1 MTDEFRVENI
11 QKTPDSGKKTGTILF
26 HSNTSYH
33 IQALDYNF
41 CNNYRWFNFIDR
53 RAGQIDTIYL
63 PTINLSN
70 YLFISLFISILK
82 SSIIVY
88 DYIKISLNKSS

>member
-33 IQALDYNF
+33 IQALDYTF

-53 RAGQIDTIYL
+53 RWTDRHYL
-63 PTINLSN
+63 ST
-70 YLFISLFISILK
+70 YYQSI
-82 SSIIVY
+82 
-88 DYIKISLNKSS
+88 